1 MGYGYIALAYFLMM
15 FPLTISTTIFSTSN
29 LSLIGFAFLFMGLY
43 QIQQRIQ
50 NRKLFI
56 AVISSVLLFMTL
68 CFQDTRWSIIVASI
82 VEPVILLN
90 LLYSTRNECS
100 EKTKKQIRYFTILYL
115 IMFVGVYLSLT
126 LMLFYSELAQ
136 AILFILVCFR
146 IFNYIYFIMLVLSI
160 NRQLKDME
168 LLPVHENPL
177 SFQKKHS
184 IIMLVVILLSAG
196 ILYGTQSLYLSSMQI
211 TPSSA
216 YQDRIYEGSTTNSRI
231 AGLVRISKNQNDS
244 DFYNYEKVNFYTKDE
259 TIANQVKLMKYQL
272 YVDGKPIKEE
282 PSDKRFMKPDIVKVE
297 KQNNGEYRIALT
309 GSHDMMEYQTDSRSQ
324 ISMHVQLYDEQEK
337 LILEETYPVKE
348 HEEHVYHGNAQGI
361 TITELYTGNT
371 AILQAPIIKT
381 NIFQM
386 AQTKGYTQVEMYIE
400 YLQYGKVMARS
411 NTIQL
416 TDVPW
421 EPFVHQHIDEGQIR
435 YTSWDDRVMTYEQT
449 ITYDQAV
456 IVMKY
461 QGEGMH
467 ERTFH
472 IPLQESKP

>member
-160 NRQLKDME
+160 NRQLKDMK
-168 LLPVHENPL
+168 LLPVHEKPL

-259 TIANQVKLMKYQL
+259 TIANQRP
-272 YVDGKPIKEE
+272 G
-282 PSDKRFMKPDIVKVE
+282 
-297 KQNNGEYRIALT
+297 
-309 GSHDMMEYQTDSRSQ
+309 
-324 ISMHVQLYDEQEK
+324 
-337 LILEETYPVKE
+337 
-348 HEEHVYHGNAQGI
+348 
-361 TITELYTGNT
+361 
-371 AILQAPIIKT
+371 
-381 NIFQM
+381 
-386 AQTKGYTQVEMYIE
+386 
-400 YLQYGKVMARS
+400 
-411 NTIQL
+411 
-416 TDVPW
+416 
-421 EPFVHQHIDEGQIR
+421 
-435 YTSWDDRVMTYEQT
+435 
-449 ITYDQAV
+449 
-456 IVMKY
+456 
-461 QGEGMH
+461 
-467 ERTFH
+467 
-472 IPLQESKP
+472 